1 VLTWVATAGR
11 FSRPV
16 RRLGWYAKF
25 TPRCGPEG
33 PIVLDPEECSRHAN
47 VVDRNGGGD
56 GEPYRLGLAQGR
68 LQAEACALEL
78 SSLTFGYLAAIGCR
92 EWA

>member
-1 VLTWVATAGR
+1 MLTWVATAGR

-47 VVDRNGGGD
+47 VVDRNGRGMVSHTG
-56 GEPYRLGLAQGR
+56 
-68 LQAEACALEL
+68 
-78 SSLTFGYLAAIGCR
+78 
-92 EWA
+92 WAWLKAVSRRKPVHLNFHPQTLVT